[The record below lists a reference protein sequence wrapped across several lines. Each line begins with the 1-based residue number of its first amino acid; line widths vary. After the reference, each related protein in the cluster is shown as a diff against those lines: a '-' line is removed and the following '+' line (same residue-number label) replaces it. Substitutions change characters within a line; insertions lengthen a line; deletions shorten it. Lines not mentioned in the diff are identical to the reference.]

1 MNEIE
6 RISSLE
12 RKYLDDFLNGQ
23 FKSATSYSMVT
34 ALEKKFADKFQV
46 NHAVAMVNGT
56 CTLHIA
62 LEAAGVGIGDEVICP
77 PLTMSSTSLAVLM
90 ANAVPV
96 FADVDPETFLLS
108 PESVRKKITVRT
120 KAIIPVA
127 LYGLTPDY
135 DEIMKIAGEYGLTV
149 IEDNAQCFEGTYK
162 GRLAGGLG
170 HMASFSF
177 QTSKHMTCGEGGM
190 LITNDDELALKIRR
204 YSGLGYAGITPGKG
218 RITRDEI
225 QDPEY
230 ERHLVLGWNYRMSDL
245 CGAVALGQLE
255 RLDELVGAR
264 VRAAGH
270 LLEAV
275 EGCTWL
281 KPQKVPEGSRHVYW
295 CLPLLLDTEKVG
307 WREFRGKFMELG
319 GDGIYGAWKLSYMEP
334 AFRNHAFLG
343 REKLVE
349 AFGDYP
355 YGPGLCPVA
364 EDLQP
369 RILQFKTDY
378 WKEADAVRQADIL
391 RKTIDFFC

>member
-62 LEAAGVGIGDEVICP
+62 LEAAGVGMGDEVICP

-149 IEDNAQCFEGTYK
+149 IEDDAQCFEGTYK

-270 LLEAV
+270 FLEAV
-275 EGCTWL
+275 EGCT
-281 KPQKVPEGSRHVYW
+281 
-295 CLPLLLDTEKVG
+295 
-307 WREFRGKFMELG
+307 
-319 GDGIYGAWKLSYMEP
+319 
-334 AFRNHAFLG
+334 
-343 REKLVE
+343 
-349 AFGDYP
+349 
-355 YGPGLCPVA
+355 
-364 EDLQP
+364 
-369 RILQFKTDY
+369 
-378 WKEADAVRQADIL
+378 
-391 RKTIDFFC
+391 